1 VNQSRV
7 TDEKHHPTGTAVSPE
22 DPSNSDLASTAVCV
36 PRVAIVG
43 VHGVGAHAA
52 GATEDAM
59 ANLLFSLPATDPSAS
74 RHFDF
79 FRSVGVQIPLQPVQA
94 KPLPVERKTGLAAL
108 YEEQSTKFA
117 ELATDYGKKN
127 KVVER
132 GKAGNTFMRL
142 LLQGYKGGA
151 NSDAYITT
159 RLVGKRS
166 AKAPGGEADVHIYE
180 VLWADLARPDST
192 ILSFLLA
199 LFQLVL
205 HLASLSRLA
214 IDTGSAENTGILW
227 QLYLA
232 MQRYAVRMLQIFIPL
247 AKVVLLIV
255 IFSCI
260 PTLLGKKYDL
270 SWFPILMFALAGV
283 VIDLFVLNRSQKP
296 VKFNPWLWAL
306 LALVPGILGAAA
318 GWLLSWL
325 TNPAIAGSVASWLIL
340 GLPLLLFVLHNYED
354 VRKGVE
360 ATGWLVYG
368 ACFLIFA
375 VYLRVAFVREG
386 AEAIQWQVPQATFW
400 TAEWVIASIRASW
413 MLLIVFA
420 FLALVLGTLACWR
433 QKDNAKRARVR
444 AAVRTSQ
451 FALALPALLFLVITS
466 MMWAG
471 MFSIARWVHKPFFEE
486 TLLTPPPDGEWL
498 MTLHLIPDP
507 VVVAGQ
513 VPDPDAKADPCAIT
527 SPCPRPKPADYLP
540 GVLAWSVGY
549 QLPITLALFGLALF
563 LLGWWIV
570 PGVSTERFPLREK
583 SEPPRSSTNAQSVR
597 LGTWNSRGL
606 DAISVIS
613 PLFWCA
619 IFVAPLVFY
628 FLPGMWRSRFQ
639 DVTIQIVFVWAGT
652 FAIFGAAV
660 AAIVRYGSLILR
672 AVLDVDTYLR
682 TSPADATPRAQIVE
696 RYVSTLRYLAG
707 YRDADGRGYDS
718 VVIVAH
724 SLGALI
730 SGDLLRF
737 LYSDG
742 DPQLAA
748 FGLSGNQQ
756 PGTIPITLLTMGNPT
771 RQLLNRFFPY
781 LYDWVRAE
789 PDNGL
794 HPLPDP
800 GTVPP
805 IAIPTHALPDPRELG
820 VARWLNTYRS
830 GDYIGRSLW
839 LEEWYRRTDGKPDD
853 GRYPEPIHKV
863 NGDLRT
869 EMCIGAGAHTHYW
882 DDTAPDVAELLNSLI

>member
-1 VNQSRV
+1 VNQSSV
-7 TDEKHHPTGTAVSPE
+7 TDERNHVYGKAVAPE
-22 DPSNSDLASTAVCV
+22 DTSASHLASTGKRI
-36 PRVAIVG
+36 PQVAIVG

-52 GATEDAM
+52 GETEDAM
-59 ANLLFSLPATDPSAS
+59 ANLLFSLPATEPSTS
-74 RHFDF
+74 RYFGF
-79 FRSVGVQIPLQPVQA
+79 FRSVGVQIPLQPVQV
-94 KPLPVERKTGLAAL
+94 KPLPVERKTGLAARAMNL

-142 LLQGYKGGA
+142 LLQGYRGGA
-151 NSDAYITT
+151 NTDAYITT
-159 RLVGKRS
+159 RLEGKRS

-192 ILSFLLA
+192 ILSFLLS

-214 IDTGSAENTGILW
+214 IDTGSAENTGTLW
-227 QLYLA
+227 QVYLA

-247 AKVVLLIV
+247 AKVVLLVV

-260 PTLLGKKYDL
+260 PALLGKKYDL
-270 SWFPILMFALAGV
+270 SWFPILMFALAGIAV
-283 VIDLFVLNRSQKP
+283 SFLILSRSKKP
-296 VKFNPWLWAL
+296 VRSHPWLWAL
-306 LALVPGILGAAA
+306 FALLPGLLGAAA
-318 GWLLSWL
+318 GWLLTGR
-325 TNPAIAGSVASWLIL
+325 TNAAIAGSIACWLFL
-340 GLPLLLFVLHNYED
+340 GVPLLFYVLHNYED

-360 ATGWLVYG
+360 ITGWLVYG

-375 VYLRVAFVREG
+375 GYLPLVSA
-386 AEAIQWQVPQATFW
+386 AQAPEAALWQVPQATFW
-400 TAEWVIASIRASW
+400 TAEWVIASLRASW
-413 MLLIVFA
+413 MLLIAFA
-420 FLALVLGTLACWR
+420 FLALVLGTLVCWR
-433 QKDNAKRARVR
+433 QKDSAKRARVR
-444 AAVRTSQ
+444 AAVRISQ
-451 FALALPALLFLVITS
+451 FALALPALLFLLITS

-471 MFSIARWVHKPFFEE
+471 MFSIARMVQKPFFHER
-486 TLLTPPPDGEWL
+486 LLTLPPGGGWL
-498 MTLHLIPDP
+498 LTLHLIPDP
-507 VVVAGQ
+507 
-513 VPDPDAKADPCAIT
+513 CAIT
-527 SPCPRPKPADYLP
+527 THIDYLP
-540 GVLAWSVGY
+540 AVVAWSVGY

-563 LLGWWIV
+563 LLGWWIL
-570 PGVSTERFPLREK
+570 PGVNTERFPLRDQ

-606 DAISVIS
+606 DAISVIN

-628 FLPGMWRSRFQ
+628 FLPESLRSSFQ
-639 DVTIQIVFVWAGT
+639 NLTVQIVVVWAGT
-652 FAIFGAAV
+652 FAICGAAV
-660 AAIVRYGSLILR
+660 AALVRYGSLILR

-696 RYVSTLRYLAG
+696 RYVSTLRYLAR
-707 YRDADGRGYDS
+707 YRDSDGRGYDS

-742 DPQLAA
+742 DPHLAA

-756 PGTIPITLLTMGNPT
+756 PGAISLSLLTMGNPT
-771 RQLLNRFFPY
+771 RQLLNRSFPY
-781 LYDWVRAE
+781 LYDWVRSE

-794 HPLPDP
+794 HPLPDAA
-800 GTVPP
+800 TDPP
-805 IAIPTHALPDPRELG
+805 LAIPEHALPDPKELG
-820 VARWLNTYRS
+820 VVRWLNTYRS

-839 LEEWYRRTDGKPDD
+839 LEEWYGRTDGKKGD
-853 GRYPEPIHKV
+853 GRYPQPIHV
-863 NGDLRT
+863 VHGDRRT